1 MTTKIPVE
9 LSSTPGITDSSNAT
23 AITIDS
29 SENVGIGTTPA
40 TGVRLDIRND
50 STTNIVD
57 LRNANASGFG
67 LYTAGGSSS
76 SQYALRAAD
85 KDNNALFSVMS
96 NGNVGIGTTSPDR
109 MLHVK
114 GTATSTV
121 AKFANTGNV
130 VYIELN
136 AADQVGGDAGY
147 IAYNNT
153 KDMAFWTDDTERMR
167 IDSTG
172 DVFIGTTSHMSGGSN
187 AGDAVAVVNGGV
199 NREGIPFTDF
209 DEAYVSDNRGIFE
222 GTSGFQPS
230 NNPGGSNWWH
240 VISRTVA
247 TGGSATYIT
256 QTATSITGN
265 IHTRYSSDNGSSWSS
280 WQSV

>member
-1 MTTKIPVE
+1 TTKIPAE
-9 LSSTPGITDSSNAT
+9 LSSTPGISDSSNAT

-29 SENVGIGTTPA
+29 SENIGIGTTPA

-57 LRNANASGFG
+57 IRNSNASGFG

-187 AGDAVAVVNGGV
+187 AGDAVAVV
-199 NREGIPFTDF
+199 
-209 DEAYVSDNRGIFE
+209 
-222 GTSGFQPS
+222 
-230 NNPGGSNWWH
+230 
-240 VISRTVA
+240 
-247 TGGSATYIT
+247 
-256 QTATSITGN
+256 
-265 IHTRYSSDNGSSWSS
+265 
-280 WQSV
+280 